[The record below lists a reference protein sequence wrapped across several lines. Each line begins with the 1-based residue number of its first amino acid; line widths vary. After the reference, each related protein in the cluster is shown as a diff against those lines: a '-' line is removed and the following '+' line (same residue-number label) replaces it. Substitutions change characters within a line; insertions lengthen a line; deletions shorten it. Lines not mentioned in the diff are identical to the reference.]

1 MVSNNTDGGPLS
13 FGPNAKAMHIGLR
26 LLAAEFHGC
35 CWGSPLLFPLSPPF
49 GPEMCK
55 IYQSAPLRL

>member
-26 LLAAEFHGC
+26 LLAAEFHGYN
-35 CWGSPLLFPLSPPF
+35 GDPPSSSLYFLLLGQKCARFTNLHH
-49 GPEMCK
+49 
-55 IYQSAPLRL
+55 